1 MTIIIALLMAT
12 LMPLGFLYA
21 IKAIDFYQTGNL
33 KFIAISGVWG
43 VIAYL
48 LAAQINPALISN
60 GFASRDMVLR
70 YIGPI
75 IEEVLKGIILIVLIR
90 RTEFKYFLDGA
101 IYGFTIG
108 IGFAIFENFEYVLG
122 HSSVAI
128 ELAISRVLSTNLI
141 HATGSALIGI
151 ALGLAR
157 FDRSRLSRALYLIGG
172 LVLAITIHSGFNN
185 MVNDRVALLFAV
197 IAGFT
202 GAGAIALAARR
213 GFKDEESWVHE
224 KITDT
229 EGVTRGE
236 AEVVQR
242 LDDVNQLLA
251 PLAERFGVEKA
262 SQCEKFLFVQAQL
275 AIQTKMM
282 DKLQDENMRR
292 ALEKQ
297 MKDTRK
303 QMDVVRRQVGSYAM
317 LYLRNIFPDNDP
329 TIMNLMKSRIEA
341 SAAVNKDKV
350 GTGIWDLNDRLK
362 INQLKRSFLFQGL
375 SDKALD
381 AIAQMV
387 REHKLVED
395 DVLVRRG
402 ETGDSI
408 FMINTGWFKVV
419 TEDANGGELII
430 NKTGPGEIIGE
441 MALLDEAPR
450 SATVIALA
458 PAKVFELKKDAFQE
472 ILDQRPDVALALING
487 ISSRL
492 RFSTTYIQKAI
503 DWSQKIAAGDYSFIE
518 YTQQQNSK
526 DAESDA
532 DKADQLLSA
541 FFQMVESVKARE
553 DDLKQRLEKLEL
565 KIDESRRKQEFEELT
580 GTDFYANLKAQAKKM
595 REQRIANQDE
605 E

>member
-1 MTIIIALLMAT
+1 MTIALALTMAALL
-12 LMPLGFLYA
+12 PLAFLYV
-21 IKAIDFYQTGNL
+21 IRTIDFYQTGSI
-33 KFIAISGVWG
+33 KFILISGVWG

-48 LAAQINPALISN
+48 LAARINPALIAN
-60 GFASRDMVLR
+60 GFASRDTVLR
-70 YIGPI
+70 FIAPM
-75 IEEVLKGIILIVLIR
+75 IEEILKGLILVILVR

-101 IYGFTIG
+101 IYGFAVG
-108 IGFAIFENFEYVLG
+108 IGFAIFENFEYILG
-122 HSSVAI
+122 SSSVAI

-172 LVLAITIHSGFNN
+172 LVFAITIHSGFNN
-185 MVNDRVALLFAV
+185 MVNNRVALLFAF

-202 GAGAIALAARR
+202 GAGAIALVARR

-224 KITDT
+224 KITTT
-229 EGVTRGE
+229 EGVTQGE
-236 AEVVQR
+236 AKVVQR
-242 LDDVNQLLA
+242 LDEVNQLLA
-251 PLAERFGVEKA
+251 PLAERFGEEKA
-262 SQCEKFLFVQAQL
+262 AQCEKFLFVQAQL
-275 AIQTKMM
+275 AIQGKMM
-282 DKLQDENMRR
+282 DKMHDEKMRLS
-292 ALEKQ
+292 LEKQ

-303 QMDVVRRQVGSYAM
+303 QINVIRRQVGSYAM

-329 TIMNLMKSRIEA
+329 TIMNLMKSRIES
-341 SAAVNKDKV
+341 SAAINKDKV
-350 GTGIWDLNDRLK
+350 GTGIWELNDRLK
-362 INQLKRSFLFQGL
+362 INQLKRSFLFRGL
-375 SDKALD
+375 SDQALE

-395 DVLVRRG
+395 EVLVRRG
-402 ETGDSI
+402 DTGDSL
-408 FMINTGWFKVV
+408 FMINTGWFKIV
-419 TEDANGGELII
+419 TEDAQGGELII
-430 NKTGPGEIIGE
+430 NKSGPGEIIGE
-441 MALLDEAPR
+441 MALLDEEPR

-472 ILDQRPDVALALING
+472 ILDQRPDVALALINR

-518 YTQQQNSK
+518 NTQTNSK
-526 DAESDA
+526 DTESD
-532 DKADQLLSA
+532 DNKAEQLLSA

-553 DDLKQRLEKLEL
+553 EKLKQQLEKLTLE
-565 KIDESRRKQEFEELT
+565 IDDTRRKQEFEELT
-580 GTDFYANLKAQAKKM
+580 STDFYATLKKKAKEMRAQRM
-595 REQRIANQDE
+595 ANQGE